1 MAKQRADEG
10 PQGIALVD
18 KPAGWTS
25 HDVVAKARGKLGTR
39 KVGHS
44 GTLDPSA
51 TGLLVLGVGR
61 GTKLMAHLTGQDK
74 TYTGE
79 AVLGTATSTLDAE
92 GEVTGTWDMSGVT
105 LDQVRAAAA
114 ELTGALLQVPP
125 MVSAKK
131 VDGRRLHELARAG
144 IEVEREPVP
153 VHVAQYDVD
162 PPVAPGVFPV
172 TVTCSSGTYV
182 RSLVADLGEALG
194 GGAHLRALRR
204 HTVGRYSIDEAV
216 SIDELA
222 PENVLPPLA
231 AFRGTQPVAVT
242 GDVEAQVRHGAVLPG
257 TALGVDPTTP
267 GPWPVVDSEGAL
279 LAVYVPHR
287 SGTAKPALVLA
298 G

>member
-1 MAKQRADEG
+1 MPKQPPGAG

-39 KVGHS
+39 KVGHA

-61 GTKLMAHLTGQDK
+61 GTKLMAFLTGLEK

-79 AVLGTATSTLDAE
+79 AVLGTATSTLDAD
-92 GEVTGTWDMSGVT
+92 GEVTGSWDMNGVGLT
-105 LDQVRAAAA
+105 EVRAAAA

-153 VHVAQYDVD
+153 VHVARYDVGE
-162 PPVAPGVFPV
+162 PVAPGVFPI

-182 RSLVADLGEALG
+182 RSLVADLGTALG
-194 GGAHLRALRR
+194 GGAHLRTLRR
-204 HTVGRYSIDEAV
+204 HTVGPFSVDEAV
-216 SIDELA
+216 TLERLT
-222 PENVLPPLA
+222 PEAVLPPLA
-231 AFRGTQPVAVT
+231 AFRGAEPVV
-242 GDVEAQVRHGAVLPG
+242 VEGGVEDQVRHGAVLAHD
-257 TALGVDPTTP
+257 ALGIDPATP
-267 GPWPVVDSEGAL
+267 GPWPVVDGAGAL
-279 LAVYVPHR
+279 LAVYVAHR
-287 SGTAKPALVLA
+287 SGTVKPGLVLVP
-298 G
+298 

>member
-61 GTKLMAHLTGQDK
+61 GTKLMAHLTGKDK
-74 TYTGE
+74 SYTGE
-79 AVLGTATSTLDAE
+79 AVLGTATSTLDAD

-153 VHVAQYDVD
+153 VHIAQYDVD
-162 PPVAPGVFPV
+162 APVAPGVFPV
-172 TVTCSSGTYV
+172 AVTCSSGTYV

-194 GGAHLRALRR
+194 GGAHLRSLRR
-204 HTVGRYSIDEAV
+204 HTVGRYSSDEAV

-231 AFRGTQPVAVT
+231 AFRGTPPVAVA
-242 GDVEAQVRHGAVLPG
+242 GDVEVQVRHGAVLPG
-257 TALGVDPTTP
+257 TALGVDTTTP
-267 GPWPVVDSEGAL
+267 GPWPVVDSAGAL

-287 SGTAKPALVLA
+287 SGTAKPALVFA